1 MDVVEEL
8 LRGRKA
14 FERWEWAAAHDRLG
28 APAMSDLS
36 ADDLAALATASYLVG
51 DRDTCVRAWQRSFQ
65 LHTDEGAV
73 LAAVRDAFWIA
84 FVLNT
89 SGSVAVG
96 SGWVARAQRL
106 LESEPEEVVERG
118 YLLIHEMYRHIF
130 AGEFAAGLEL
140 AAQVALVGERF
151 GDPDL
156 VAEGLTSQGRLMMY
170 AGRVPEGLAL
180 LDEAMVGIS
189 TGEVTPIFAGMAY
202 CSMIEACQE
211 ISDFRRMTDW
221 TSALTRW
228 SAGQRDLAPFT
239 GQCAVHRAQI
249 MRSQGAFA
257 QALEELELA
266 AVRYEAN
273 GSDPAA
279 GLAFY
284 ERGELLRVCGEQD
297 AALEAY
303 DAAAAYGHDTQ
314 PGLALLW
321 LAKGRTTAAVAAVHR
336 LLDETPFVV
345 QRCQILPAS
354 IEVLLA
360 GGEVDAARAA
370 ADELTVIAASFGSA
384 ALGASAAYANGV
396 TAMAES
402 EPAAALS
409 HLRRAWKAWIELGAR
424 YDAARARSRIG
435 LAFRALGDE
444 DSAASEL
451 AVALRTFAELG
462 ALPAVREVERLLNR
476 ALPDGLTAREVEVL
490 RLVADG
496 LSNPRI
502 AEALF
507 LSEKTVARHLSN
519 IFGKISVPSRTAA
532 AAYAFEHE
540 LVERRPTVR

>member
-1 MDVVEEL
+1 
-8 LRGRKA
+8 
-14 FERWEWAAAHDRLG
+14 
-28 APAMSDLS
+28 
-36 ADDLAALATASYLVG
+36 
-51 DRDTCVRAWQRSFQ
+51 
-65 LHTDEGAV
+65 
-73 LAAVRDAFWIA
+73 
-84 FVLNT
+84 
-89 SGSVAVG
+89 
-96 SGWVARAQRL
+96 
-106 LESEPEEVVERG
+106 
-118 YLLIHEMYRHIF
+118 
-130 AGEFAAGLEL
+130 
-140 AAQVALVGERF
+140 
-151 GDPDL
+151 
-156 VAEGLTSQGRLMMY
+156 
-170 AGRVPEGLAL
+170 PEGLAL
-180 LDEAMVGIS
+180 LDEAMVGIA
-189 TGEVTPIFAGMAY
+189 TGEVSPIFAGNAY

-211 ISDFRRMTDW
+211 ISDYRRMTDW

-228 SAGQRDLAPFT
+228 CEGQRDLTPFT

-266 AVRYEAN
+266 VVRYEAN

-284 ERGELLRVCGEQD
+284 ERGELLRICGEHD
-297 AALEAY
+297 AALVAY

-321 LAKGRTTAAVAAVHR
+321 LDKGRTAAAVAAVHR

-360 GGEVDAARAA
+360 GGEIDAARAA
-370 ADELTVIAASFGSA
+370 ADELTAIATSFGSEV
-384 ALGASAAYANGV
+384 LGAAAAHAEGV
-396 TAMAES
+396 TALAES
-402 EPAAALS
+402 EPANALPD
-409 HLRRAWKAWIELGAR
+409 LKRAWKTWIGLGAR
-424 YDAARARSRIG
+424 YEAARARSRIG

-462 ALPAVREVERLLNR
+462 ALPAVREVERLLDR
-476 ALPDGLTAREVEVL
+476 ARPDGLTAREVEVL

-507 LSEKTVARHLSN
+507 LSDKTVARHLSN
-519 IFGKISVPSRTAA
+519 IFAKISVSSRTSA